1 MLRLKYNAI
10 IHITPQDEVDS
21 DCDEHLE
28 NVLAQEEQKIDKMN
42 KKIDEMERQVQRKKK
57 QLKKK
62 QELKIQLTL
71 KRKLKKRL
79 DELKKEYARLNQEIC
94 EVGKITFNIVSLN
107 TLVFF
112 LNGNVL
118 DNENRYVCR

>member
-1 MLRLKYNAI
+1 M
-10 IHITPQDEVDS
+10 DS

-28 NVLAQEEQKIDKMN
+28 NVLAQGEQKIDKMN
-42 KKIDEMERQVQRKKK
+42 KKIHEMERQVQRKKK

-62 QELKIQLTL
+62 QELKRQLTL

-94 EVGKITFNIVSLN
+94 EVGKITFNIVCLD

-112 LNGNVL
+112 FKWQCIGQ
-118 DNENRYVCR
+118 

>member
-10 IHITPQDEVDS
+10 IHITPQDKVDS

-28 NVLAQEEQKIDKMN
+28 NVLAQGEQKIDKMN

-62 QELKIQLTL
+62 QELKRQLTL

-94 EVGKITFNIVSLN
+94 EVGKITFNIVCLN

-112 LNGNVL
+112 FKWRCIGQ
-118 DNENRYVCR
+118 

>member
-1 MLRLKYNAI
+1 M
-10 IHITPQDEVDS
+10 DS

-28 NVLAQEEQKIDKMN
+28 DVLAQEEQKIDKMN

-79 DELKKEYARLNQEIC
+79 DELKKEYARFNQEIC

-112 LNGNVL
+112 FKWRCIGQ
-118 DNENRYVCR
+118 